1 MQDSFKERIRAH
13 SEHIRKVAE
22 LCTTEETTK
31 QALILPLLDILGFS
45 AYDPSRVR
53 AEHFSDFPGV
63 KASERVDYA
72 LFALGKPVMFIE
84 AKAHNQNLTNHCPQL
99 SRYFNATP
107 EVAISAITNGQEW
120 RFFTDLVN
128 KNVMDADPFLTV
140 DFDAVSEDDI
150 AQLRRFHHD
159 QFQPDA
165 LRALAEESIYLS
177 GFRSAIT
184 SMLRE
189 VDIDFVRYVAG
200 RAKIERTF
208 TAKFLE
214 NVQPL
219 VKQALAQSVSAMVAT
234 SLGSASD
241 PEPSQ
246 VAPSVNDMSQ
256 PEVNKDAD
264 EIDPTNPNIITTATE
279 RRLLAVVQDILRGH
293 DLHGRDNETYYAIN
307 YQGKSNRWLVRYWS
321 DKRQP
326 SVKFGI
332 DLTDAHRSEIQRAG
346 LQIGAGDSIPI
357 EMPEHLYRL
366 VGLLSDSL
374 DYVRDDE
381 NFRRTGKRDSEL
393 T

>member
-1 MQDSFKERIRAH
+1 MQDTFKERIRAH
-13 SEHIRKVAE
+13 SEHIRKVAP

-84 AKAHNQNLTNHCPQL
+84 AKSHSQNLNNHCPQL

-128 KNVMDADPFLTV
+128 KNVMDTEPFLTV
-140 DFDAVSEDDI
+140 DFDAITDDDL

-177 GFRSAIT
+177 GFRTAIT
-184 SMLRE
+184 GMLRD
-189 VDIDFVRYVAG
+189 VDIDFVRFIAG
-200 RAKIERTF
+200 RAHIERTY
-208 TAKFLE
+208 TARFLE
-214 NVQPL
+214 TMQPL
-219 VKQALAQSVSAMVAT
+219 VKQALAQSISAMVAT
-234 SLGSASD
+234 SLGSAV
-241 PEPSQ
+241 PEAATAA
-246 VAPSVNDMSQ
+246 VAEIPPQEPGPVDR
-256 PEVNKDAD
+256 DAD
-264 EIDPTNPNIITTATE
+264 EVDPVNSNIITTATE
-279 RRLLAVVQDILRGH
+279 RRLLAVVCDILRGQ
-293 DLHGRDNETYYAIN
+293 DLQGRDNETYYAIN

-332 DLTDAHRSEIQRAG
+332 DLTPAHRAEIQRAG

-366 VGLLSDSL
+366 AGLLSDAL
-374 DYVRDDE
+374 AYAQDDA
-381 NFRRTGKRDSEL
+381 NFRRAGRLDGDAA
-393 T
+393 